1 MILCGLAA
9 SCATTTVMAQAT
21 GNRSSYFLEGSVY
34 RHELNPAFQGERN
47 YVGMPAL
54 GNFSVGAQ
62 GTAGLGDF
70 LYVKD
75 NGDLMTF
82 MHPDVSAKTFLN
94 DLPRRTKLGI
104 NLNENILS
112 TGFFAWGGFNTFGL
126 SIKSGTRF
134 SSPDDLFKFM
144 KSGVDSP
151 EGTHYKVNDL
161 SILST
166 NYAELAFGHSR
177 ALTDQLT
184 VGAKV
189 KFLVGLAKATV
200 KIDQLDIKATPE
212 SWVITPNGAEAYLS
226 AKGLITPTK
235 GETGNYAESDYVR
248 DAYGNPTSQLKPG
261 AENLLSYDD
270 IDFDDNNIG
279 PTGFGMAFDF
289 GATYKWNDDWTF
301 SASLLDLGFIHWNNT
316 VKATMS
322 NSFEFDGFHEIPV
335 EDTDGN
341 PNSIDNQVDSY
352 LDDLEGLSKFTK
364 EGEGLKRNT
373 ALAATLHLGAE
384 YTLPVYDRLK
394 FGGLWTTRFQ
404 GRHTWT
410 EARVSA
416 NVSPLTWFEAS
427 LNYALS
433 SFGSST
439 GLMLNFHPRG
449 FNFFLAADVPM
460 GKYAKKYAIPTNRFN
475 ANFNMGIN
483 FTFGPKHKP
492 VYRCVEAN
500 F

>member
-1 MILCGLAA
+1 M
-9 SCATTTVMAQAT
+9 
-21 GNRSSYFLEGSVY
+21 
-34 RHELNPAFQGERN
+34 
-47 YVGMPAL
+47 
-54 GNFSVGAQ
+54 
-62 GTAGLGDF
+62 
-70 LYVKD
+70 
-75 NGDLMTF
+75 
-82 MHPDVSAKTFLN
+82 
-94 DLPRRTKLGI
+94 
-104 NLNENILS
+104 
-112 TGFFAWGGFNTFGL
+112 
-126 SIKSGTRF
+126 
-134 SSPDDLFKFM
+134 
-144 KSGVDSP
+144 
-151 EGTHYKVNDL
+151 
-161 SILST
+161 
-166 NYAELAFGHSR
+166 
-177 ALTDQLT
+177 
-184 VGAKV
+184 

-261 AENLLSYDD
+261 AENLMSYDD

-492 VYRCVEAN
+492 VYRCVEAS

>member
-1 MILCGLAA
+1 
-9 SCATTTVMAQAT
+9 
-21 GNRSSYFLEGSVY
+21 
-34 RHELNPAFQGERN
+34 
-47 YVGMPAL
+47 
-54 GNFSVGAQ
+54 
-62 GTAGLGDF
+62 
-70 LYVKD
+70 
-75 NGDLMTF
+75 
-82 MHPDVSAKTFLN
+82 
-94 DLPRRTKLGI
+94 
-104 NLNENILS
+104 
-112 TGFFAWGGFNTFGL
+112 
-126 SIKSGTRF
+126 
-134 SSPDDLFKFM
+134 
-144 KSGVDSP
+144 
-151 EGTHYKVNDL
+151 
-161 SILST
+161 
-166 NYAELAFGHSR
+166 
-177 ALTDQLT
+177 
-184 VGAKV
+184 
-189 KFLVGLAKATV
+189 
-200 KIDQLDIKATPE
+200 
-212 SWVITPNGAEAYLS
+212 
-226 AKGLITPTK
+226 
-235 GETGNYAESDYVR
+235 
-248 DAYGNPTSQLKPG
+248 
-261 AENLLSYDD
+261 
-270 IDFDDNNIG
+270 
-279 PTGFGMAFDF
+279 
-289 GATYKWNDDWTF
+289 
-301 SASLLDLGFIHWNNT
+301 
-316 VKATMS
+316 MS

-492 VYRCVEAN
+492 VYRCVEAS

>member
-1 MILCGLAA
+1 
-9 SCATTTVMAQAT
+9 
-21 GNRSSYFLEGSVY
+21 
-34 RHELNPAFQGERN
+34 
-47 YVGMPAL
+47 
-54 GNFSVGAQ
+54 
-62 GTAGLGDF
+62 
-70 LYVKD
+70 
-75 NGDLMTF
+75 
-82 MHPDVSAKTFLN
+82 
-94 DLPRRTKLGI
+94 
-104 NLNENILS
+104 
-112 TGFFAWGGFNTFGL
+112 
-126 SIKSGTRF
+126 
-134 SSPDDLFKFM
+134 M

-335 EDTDGN
+335 EDTDSN

-460 GKYAKKYAIPTNRFN
+460 GKYAKKYAIPTSRFN

>member
-82 MHPDVSAKTFLN
+82 MHPDVSSKTFLN

-126 SIKSGTRF
+126 SVKSDTRF

-261 AENLLSYDD
+261 AENLMSYDD

-322 NSFEFDGFHEIPV
+322 NSF
-335 EDTDGN
+335 
-341 PNSIDNQVDSY
+341 
-352 LDDLEGLSKFTK
+352 
-364 EGEGLKRNT
+364 
-373 ALAATLHLGAE
+373 
-384 YTLPVYDRLK
+384 
-394 FGGLWTTRFQ
+394 
-404 GRHTWT
+404 
-410 EARVSA
+410 
-416 NVSPLTWFEAS
+416 
-427 LNYALS
+427 
-433 SFGSST
+433 
-439 GLMLNFHPRG
+439 
-449 FNFFLAADVPM
+449 
-460 GKYAKKYAIPTNRFN
+460 
-475 ANFNMGIN
+475 
-483 FTFGPKHKP
+483 
-492 VYRCVEAN
+492 
-500 F
+500 

>member
-126 SIKSGTRF
+126 SIKSDTRF

-161 SILST
+161 R
-166 NYAELAFGHSR
+166 NCFELI
-177 ALTDQLT
+177 Q
-184 VGAKV
+184 
-189 KFLVGLAKATV
+189 
-200 KIDQLDIKATPE
+200 E
-212 SWVITPNGAEAYLS
+212 
-226 AKGLITPTK
+226 
-235 GETGNYAESDYVR
+235 
-248 DAYGNPTSQLKPG
+248 
-261 AENLLSYDD
+261 
-270 IDFDDNNIG
+270 
-279 PTGFGMAFDF
+279 
-289 GATYKWNDDWTF
+289 
-301 SASLLDLGFIHWNNT
+301 
-316 VKATMS
+316 
-322 NSFEFDGFHEIPV
+322 
-335 EDTDGN
+335 
-341 PNSIDNQVDSY
+341 
-352 LDDLEGLSKFTK
+352 
-364 EGEGLKRNT
+364 
-373 ALAATLHLGAE
+373 
-384 YTLPVYDRLK
+384 
-394 FGGLWTTRFQ
+394 
-404 GRHTWT
+404 
-410 EARVSA
+410 
-416 NVSPLTWFEAS
+416 
-427 LNYALS
+427 
-433 SFGSST
+433 
-439 GLMLNFHPRG
+439 
-449 FNFFLAADVPM
+449 
-460 GKYAKKYAIPTNRFN
+460 
-475 ANFNMGIN
+475 
-483 FTFGPKHKP
+483 
-492 VYRCVEAN
+492 
-500 F
+500 